1 MSVSGSHDLVH
12 WTTREDSVLYYF
24 DLSRTKPEVR
34 TVKLPGNDTVARKVV
49 YAAQTMD
56 YGIGPCS
63 INNGGCSH
71 VCLPALSNRTCL
83 CPSGMVLRR
92 NNVTCTGKG
101 TIGVSYVYVLPLL
114 AVAFPAYL
122 SLKHVAESRSILRC

>member
-1 MSVSGSHDLVH
+1 
-12 WTTREDSVLYYF
+12 
-24 DLSRTKPEVR
+24 
-34 TVKLPGNDTVARKVV
+34 
-49 YAAQTMD
+49 
-56 YGIGPCS
+56 
-63 INNGGCSH
+63 
-71 VCLPALSNRTCL
+71 
-83 CPSGMVLRR
+83 MVLRR